1 MAEQEI
7 ALTGTDQ
14 PAPLSLLTGS
24 PDERLAEATEVANA
38 LSPLIAAKKLY
49 ANING
54 RQHVL
59 FEGWTTLGALVG
71 VFPVTAW
78 TRPVEQ
84 GWEARVEARTL
95 SGAIVG
101 AAEAQCLRTEK
112 IWSNR
117 DDYALRSMA
126 QTRAGGK
133 ALRMPLGF
141 IMSLAG
147 YEATPAEE
155 MPRDEPKSQPARRPN
170 ATAKPTQSRDKAAP
184 AGSSAASSDD
194 DRSRLFG
201 LATEMW
207 GDKDT
212 HAAICAALS
221 LPSDGEGAITE
232 HWLGKGGTYK
242 SAQPYL
248 AEVRRTE
255 VGGKSFED
263 ACRIVN
269 AYAQLTVTE

>member
-1 MAEQEI
+1 LQLIKEA
-7 ALTGTDQ
+7 
-14 PAPLSLLTGS
+14 PPLSLLTGS

-38 LSPLIAAKKLY
+38 LSPLINTKKLY

-54 RQHVL
+54 RKHVL

-155 MPRDEPKSQPARRPN
+155 IPRDEPAATRPAPKPSVRRAPPARKSPPPD
-170 ATAKPTQSRDKAAP
+170 AED
-184 AGSSAASSDD
+184 GDD
-194 DRSRLFG
+194 GERSKLFG

-212 HAAICAALS
+212 HTAICAALS
-221 LPSDGEGAITE
+221 LPSEGEGAIRE
-232 HWLGKGGTYK
+232 HWLDKGGTYK
-242 SAQPYL
+242 QAQPYL
-248 AEVRRTE
+248 AEVRRHE

-269 AYAQLTVTE
+269 AFAQLTEDTGKAT

>member
-1 MAEQEI
+1 MVDQET
-7 ALTGTDQ
+7 ALE
-14 PAPLSLLTGS
+14 PIKEAPPLSLLTGS
-24 PDERLAEATEVANA
+24 PDERLAEATQVANA
-38 LSPLIAAKKLY
+38 LSPLIDTKKLY

-54 RQHVL
+54 RKHVL

-112 IWSNR
+112 IWANR

-155 MPRDEPKSQPARRPN
+155 MPRDESRPSTGRTRSNPPQRSTKATGASVPASN
-170 ATAKPTQSRDKAAP
+170 
-184 AGSSAASSDD
+184 GDD
-194 DRSRLFG
+194 DRSKLFG

-207 GDKDT
+207 GDKDA
-212 HAAICAALS
+212 HAAICAALN
-221 LPSDGEGAITE
+221 LPSDGEGAIRE
-232 HWLGKGGTYK
+232 HWLEKGGTYK
-242 SAQPYL
+242 GAQTYL

-269 AYAQLTVTE
+269 AYAQLTVAE